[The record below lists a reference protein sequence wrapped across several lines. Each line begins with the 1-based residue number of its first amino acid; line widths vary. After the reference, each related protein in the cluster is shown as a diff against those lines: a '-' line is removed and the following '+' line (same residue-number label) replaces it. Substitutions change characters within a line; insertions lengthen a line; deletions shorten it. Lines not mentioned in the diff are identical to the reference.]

1 MKLTLILMVINN
13 YTPFPTFGKMDVNF
27 LFSCVKK
34 LHRISNITSIEC
46 KLSTKMSKI
55 TTRNF

>member
-27 LFSCVKK
+27 LFSCVKSYTEFPT
-34 LHRISNITSIEC
+34 LRQLNASF
-46 KLSTKMSKI
+46 
-55 TTRNF
+55 RPR